1 MPRATHSDVV
11 DRAVREANEWL
22 NDLMQELRTDDRRR
36 AWAALRGALHA
47 LRDRIG
53 AHNAAH
59 LGDQLPLL
67 IRGLFYE
74 AWHIAG
80 EPSRERH
87 LEPFLQHVNKDFHG
101 ESAAEAEKAASAV
114 FRLLVAKLDRDEIY
128 KVINV
133 FPHELRPLWPPQVRA
148 GHLEPLAKL

>member
-1 MPRATHSDVV
+1 MVRAQPDVFGH
-11 DRAVREANEWL
+11 ALNEAHEWL

-36 AWAALRGALHA
+36 AWAALRGVLHA

-67 IRGLFYE
+67 VRGLFFE
-74 AWHIAG
+74 AWHIAEG
-80 EPSRERH
+80 PSRERR
-87 LEPFLQHVNKDFHG
+87 LEPFLRHVNRDFHG
-101 ESAAEAEKAASAV
+101 DTDGEAEKAAIAV
-114 FRLLVAKLDRDEIY
+114 FRLLVARLDRAEVY
-128 KVINV
+128 KIVNV
-133 FPHELRPLWPPQVRA
+133 FPHELRPLWPQQVRE